1 MDGMLEFP
9 AGFAAL
15 GLLAGLVHA
24 LAGPDHLSAVA
35 PLVVEER
42 RSGWST
48 GLLWGLGHS
57 VGVWGVGLL
66 AVALRGVLPVDRLS
80 SSSERLVGVVLIGVG
95 FWGLRRIWLARRRSR
110 EGREAGDTAH
120 YYHGPHHGP
129 RGRSSLAALSIGT
142 LHGLA
147 GSSHLLGIL
156 PALAMPSAAASVA
169 YVVGFGLGSIVAMV
183 AFSSALAL
191 VAVRLINRGTGRG
204 TGAYHALLG
213 ACSAV
218 SIVIGGWW
226 LIA

>member
-1 MDGMLEFP
+1 MDSAFGALAVSLAGFP

-42 RSGWST
+42 RSGWAT

-95 FWGLRRIWLARRRSR
+95 FWGLRRIWLARSPR
-110 EGREAGDTAH
+110 EERE
-120 YYHGPHHGP
+120 HGHRHEPHGA

-169 YVVGFGLGSIVAMV
+169 YVAGFGLGSIVAMV

-191 VAVRLINRGTGRG
+191 VAVRLTARG

>member
-1 MDGMLEFP
+1 MDGTF
-9 AGFAAL
+9 GFAAL

-48 GLLWGLGHS
+48 GLLWGVGHS
-57 VGVWGVGLL
+57 LGVWGVGLL

-95 FWGLRRIWLARRRSR
+95 FWGLRRVWLARSPRKER
-110 EGREAGDTAH
+110 E
-120 YYHGPHHGP
+120 HGHHHGP

-156 PALAMPSAAASVA
+156 PALAMPSVMASVA
-169 YVVGFGLGSIVAMV
+169 YVAGFGLGSIAAMV

-191 VAVRLINRGTGRG
+191 VAVRLTARG
-204 TGAYHALLG
+204 TGAYQALLG
-213 ACSAV
+213 ACSAA

>member
-1 MDGMLEFP
+1 MDSSF
-9 AGFAAL
+9 GFAAL

-42 RSGWST
+42 RRGWST

-57 VGVWGVGLL
+57 LGVWAVGLL

-95 FWGLRRIWLARRRSR
+95 FWGLRRIWLARRRGVR
-110 EGREAGDTAH
+110 QEGDAH
-120 YYHGPHHGP
+120 HHHGP

-147 GSSHLLGIL
+147 GSSHLLGVL
-156 PALAMPSAAASVA
+156 PALAMPSAAAAVA

-191 VAVRLINRGTGRG
+191 VAVRLTARG
-204 TGAYHALLG
+204 TGAYHTLLG

-218 SIVIGGWW
+218 SIAVGGWW

>member
-1 MDGMLEFP
+1 MDNTF
-9 AGFAAL
+9 GFALL
-15 GLLAGLVHA
+15 GLIAGLVHA

-42 RSGWST
+42 RRGWST

-57 VGVWGVGLL
+57 LGVWSVGLL

-95 FWGLRRIWLARRRSR
+95 FWGLRRAWLARRRSR
-110 EGREAGDTAH
+110 GEERDGEEARKAGH
-120 YYHGPHHGP
+120 HHHGAP
-129 RGRSSLAALSIGT
+129 GRSSWAALSIGT

-147 GSSHLLGIL
+147 GSSHLLGVL
-156 PALAMPSAAASVA
+156 PALAMPSAAASVG
-169 YVVGFGLGSIVAMV
+169 YVVGFGLGSIAAMV

-191 VAVRLINRGTGRG
+191 VAVRLTTRG
-204 TGAYHALLG
+204 TGAYQALLG
-213 ACSAV
+213 ACSAA

>member
-1 MDGMLEFP
+1 MDSTF
-9 AGFAAL
+9 GFAAL
-15 GLLAGLVHA
+15 GLIAGLVHA

-42 RSGWST
+42 RSGWAT

-95 FWGLRRIWLARRRSR
+95 FWGLRRVWLARRRSR
-110 EGREAGDTAH
+110 EGKESGH
-120 YYHGPHHGP
+120 SHGSHEHGP

-156 PALAMPSAAASVA
+156 PALAMPSAAASVG
-169 YVVGFGLGSIVAMV
+169 YVAGFGLGSIAAMV

-191 VAVRLINRGTGRG
+191 VAVRLTTRG
-204 TGAYHALLG
+204 TGAYQALLG
-213 ACSAV
+213 ACSAA

>member
-1 MDGMLEFP
+1 MDGAFDFP

-42 RSGWST
+42 RSGWAT

-57 VGVWGVGLL
+57 VGVWSVGLL

-95 FWGLRRIWLARRRSR
+95 FWGLRRIWLARRPR
-110 EGREAGDTAH
+110 EGGDAAH
-120 YYHGPHHGP
+120 HHEP

-147 GSSHLLGIL
+147 GSSHLLGVL

-169 YVVGFGLGSIVAMV
+169 YVAGFGLGSIVAMV
-183 AFSSALAL
+183 AFSTALAL
-191 VAVRLINRGTGRG
+191 VAVRLTARG

-218 SIVIGGWW
+218 SIAVGGWW